1 MRSTIRSMAN
11 THDNFNQAVRV
22 DEQVTQDDVNSKS
35 TKLDIE

>member
-1 MRSTIRSMAN
+1 MAN

-35 TKLDIE
+35 TKLDID